1 MCPPP
6 GLGKLMI
13 GGAIRNP
20 EKAAL
25 GLVGSKLLSKKK
37 KPDAAKEMTS
47 MPKGQNFGA

>member
-1 MCPPP
+1 MCAPLGVA
-6 GLGKLMI
+6 GLVKS
-13 GGAIRNP
+13 P

-37 KPDAAKEMTS
+37 KPDVAKAMTP